1 MLFIKAN
8 KKLHAWFIALVR
20 MFFELE
26 DVVYFNTY
34 ANIRVIELVKLEFA
48 ML

>member
-8 KKLHAWFIALVR
+8 KKLHAWFVALVR

-26 DVVYFNTY
+26 DLVYFITS
-34 ANIRVIELVKLEFA
+34 ANVRIIELAKLEFVK
-48 ML
+48 L